1 MGPKVDA
8 ACQFARKTGKSAA
21 IGALADIPEI
31 VRGKKGT
38 IIDGKFDGI
47 KWHS

>member
-1 MGPKVDA
+1 MGPKVGA

-38 IIDGKFDGI
+38 IVSEKFDGI
-47 KWHS
+47 TWHG